1 MNANDIPQ
9 ILTSLEQAPAIL
21 EAVVKSVP
29 PARLTERRRE
39 GAWTIAEHAIH
50 LAEAQNRLTGRIR
63 LILTEDN
70 PEIVPYLPDP
80 KAPPVPQLTLKEAL
94 SAFAEERDRQL
105 ALLRPLPPASWR
117 RPARHPEY
125 DAYGLHI
132 LARHMLL
139 HDHWH
144 LYRMEELWLTREPFL
159 KA

>member
-1 MNANDIPQ
+1 MNDIPQ

-29 PARLTERRRE
+29 KARLKERRRE

-80 KAPPVPQLTLKEAL
+80 KAPPKPSVTLKEAL
-94 SAFAEERDRQL
+94 PAFAEERARQM
-105 ALLRPLPPASWR
+105 ALLRPLPAAAWK

-132 LARHMLL
+132 LVRHMLL

-144 LYRMEELWLTREPFL
+144 LYRMEELWLTREDFL

>member
-1 MNANDIPQ
+1 MNDIPQ
-9 ILTSLEQAPAIL
+9 ILTSLEQVPAIL
-21 EAVVKSVP
+21 EAMVKSVS
-29 PARLTERRRE
+29 PARLKERRRE
-39 GAWTIAEHAIH
+39 GAWTVAEHAIH

-63 LILTEDN
+63 LILSEDN

-80 KAPPVPQLTLKEAL
+80 KAPPKPTLTVKEAL
-94 SAFAEERDRQL
+94 PVFAAERAKQ
-105 ALLRPLPPASWR
+105 AAMLRPLPDAAWK

-132 LARHMLL
+132 LVRHMLL

-144 LYRMEELWLTREPFL
+144 LYRMEELWLTREDFL